1 MSDDEQTPA
10 WRCLVPGLL
19 FVGMAVYML
28 WTGEMVVDKHRTM
41 TITRAGNPL
50 IYWLAVAICGTIG
63 TLALYKV
70 WQRIRGS

>member
-1 MSDDEQTPA
+1 MSDSATPA
-10 WRCLVPGLL
+10 WRYLVPGLL
-19 FVGMAVYML
+19 FAGMAAYML
-28 WTGEMVVDKHRTM
+28 WTGEMAVDKQRAM

-50 IYWLAVAICGTIG
+50 VYWPTVVICGTIG